1 MRTTGALALLLALRA
16 LAHAGPPLEPAWA
29 ASALA
34 GADVPIPSNR
44 VTTRGA
50 LTLTLDRSLWRRL
63 GLRLAL
69 QLGKAEIATDLGA
82 TAGATLRL
90 LGWRG
95 LRLRATAQA
104 GYTVIR
110 VDKHD
115 AVLWTGALVLAPGL
129 ELGWVLSRR
138 LELRAAPLT
147 FSFLWNELW
156 IPAWT
161 PRLGLALRW

>member
-1 MRTTGALALLLALRA
+1 MRALALLLALPG
-16 LAHAGPPLEPAWA
+16 LAQAADVEPAWA
-29 ASALA
+29 AAALA

-50 LTLTLDRSLWRRL
+50 LALTLERDIWRRL

-69 QLGKAEIATDLGA
+69 HASRAEIATDLRV

-95 LRLRATAQA
+95 LRLRATAEA
-104 GYTVIR
+104 GYAAIR

-115 AVLWTGALVLAPGL
+115 VALWTGALVLAPGI
-129 ELGWVLSRR
+129 ELGWSLSRL
-138 LELRAAPLT
+138 LELRAAPLA
-147 FSFLWNELW
+147 FSLFWNELW
-156 IPAWT
+156 ISAWA